1 MCMLQLERLL
11 NESNAIK
18 DCAIT
23 ILFKSETDLQE
34 CYVVPLVNKG
44 NLSSARLLITRNFRR
59 APPPPLTTS
68 TATLLLHLPRCSF
81 WAENFLYIILFMA
94 IPVEA
99 RVAERLTTR
108 TGDLEVRGSRPAPRR
123 AVSLDNE
130 LYSTF
135 FLFTQVY
142 KWVPARSLR
151 SWIPVCCVNLK

>member
-1 MCMLQLERLL
+1 MLQLQKLL

-44 NLSSARLLITRNFRR
+44 NLSSARLLITRKFRR

-81 WAENFLYIILFMA
+81 
-94 IPVEA
+94 
-99 RVAERLTTR
+99 
-108 TGDLEVRGSRPAPRR
+108 
-123 AVSLDNE
+123 
-130 LYSTF
+130 
-135 FLFTQVY
+135 
-142 KWVPARSLR
+142 
-151 SWIPVCCVNLK
+151 